1 MQGFTNSSL
10 AAKELSKSPLSKI
23 IQSGGFLGRLLGPFM
38 KVGLPLMKNVQ
49 TLSTTSVLVPLGLTP
64 ATSALNAGNHEKI
77 LGYRMT
83 TLIA

>member
-10 AAKELSKSPLSKI
+10 TAKELSKSPLSKI
-23 IQSGGFLGRLLGPFM
+23 IQS
-38 KVGLPLMKNVQ
+38 GLPLMKNVQ